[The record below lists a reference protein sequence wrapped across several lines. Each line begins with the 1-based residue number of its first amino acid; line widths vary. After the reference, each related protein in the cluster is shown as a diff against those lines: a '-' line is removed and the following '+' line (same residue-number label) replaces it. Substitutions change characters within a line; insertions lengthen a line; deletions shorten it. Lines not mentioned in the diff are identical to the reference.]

1 MGLLIHWNPRYE
13 GNSIVRT
20 TTRLLCITG
29 TAVVDSLIKSP
40 EYTEIYTLSRSLKYS
55 EHPKVK
61 HATLDLQSSA
71 EDMSKSLSHIPPVTH
86 IYFCA
91 YLANPDEGEASRING
106 SMQSNFL
113 EALIKSGQTRELEYF
128 SLTCGFKQYG
138 RVLAWGSLAVLDVIG
153 LARANFMNL
162 ATSFGLYCAVSKELE
177 GSKLVFPGN
186 EFKQP
191 SELFCQI
198 DLEKWAKRPEVI
210 KAWETLRDRYNL
222 DQAAW
227 DGATWGFLGF
237 LCTWPQLQLC
247 CEHEQSTKAGLDW
260 IC

>member
-1 MGLLIHWNPRYE
+1 M
-13 GNSIVRT
+13 
-20 TTRLLCITG
+20 
-29 TAVVDSLIKSP
+29 VDSLIKSP

-138 RVLAWGSLAVLDVIG
+138 VHPGGKSRSNSTCYGGPQCTSLE
-153 LARANFMNL
+153 
-162 ATSFGLYCAVSKELE
+162 Y
-177 GSKLVFPGN
+177 
-186 EFKQP
+186 
-191 SELFCQI
+191 
-198 DLEKWAKRPEVI
+198 
-210 KAWETLRDRYNL
+210 
-222 DQAAW
+222 AA
-227 DGATWGFLGF
+227 
-237 LCTWPQLQLC
+237 
-247 CEHEQSTKAGLDW
+247 ERSRS
-260 IC
+260 